1 MLDAGK
7 GVLQAWPGKATSGWT
22 VGDTERCSAHKT
34 LRRHKRTQKPRG
46 SKVAHH
52 GRQTD
57 LPCQPQRCAAH
68 CADTARFSIQSSGST
83 CATHCT
89 AGSSERES
97 ESPGEKRRSE
107 KGSWV
112 RTGESGVGL
121 SEGRKGG
128 LLHGQLVELGQLLGV
143 GGTRELRRLLSLS
156 TSHTKLKMA
165 VTELCTE
172 RFRGAMRT
180 HGRQCSRTQGL
191 GLGRTNRPGCQQAR
205 A

>member
-1 MLDAGK
+1 MLRTA
-7 GVLQAWPGKATSGWT
+7 LN
-22 VGDTERCSAHKT
+22 SA
-34 LRRHKRTQKPRG
+34 QK
-46 SKVAHH
+46 
-52 GRQTD
+52 
-57 LPCQPQRCAAH
+57 
-68 CADTARFSIQSSGST
+68 
-83 CATHCT
+83 
-89 AGSSERES
+89 ES

-143 GGTRELRRLLSLS
+143 GGTRELRRLLSSS

-172 RFRGAMRT
+172 VQRGHADTWQTLQQDART
-180 HGRQCSRTQGL
+180 W
-191 GLGRTNRPGCQQAR
+191 PGGNQWAWLPTAKNLNELCLSLTS
-205 A
+205 